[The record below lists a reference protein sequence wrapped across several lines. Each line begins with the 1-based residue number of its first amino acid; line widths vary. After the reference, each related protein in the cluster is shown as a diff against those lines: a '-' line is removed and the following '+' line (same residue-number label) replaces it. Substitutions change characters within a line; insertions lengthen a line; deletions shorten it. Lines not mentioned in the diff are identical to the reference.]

1 MKQTRKPATQTYCGF
16 HRDGHGLTLL
26 GRVVLDAWVF
36 GLLPDDQDAT
46 GWDLGR
52 MQLLTDQVQAQWDA
66 HGGLPSLL
74 PPPLRQRHAERY
86 AWATERAR
94 TLAWNAELREE
105 D

>member
-1 MKQTRKPATQTYCGF
+1 MKQAHKPSPPTYCGF
-16 HRDGHGLTLL
+16 HQDTHGLTLL
-26 GRVVLDAWVF
+26 GHVVLDAWVF
-36 GLLPDDQDAT
+36 GLLPEEQDAA

-52 MQLLTDQVQAQWDA
+52 MQLLSDQVQAQWDA

-94 TLAWNAELREE
+94 GLAWNAELQ
-105 D
+105 DDD